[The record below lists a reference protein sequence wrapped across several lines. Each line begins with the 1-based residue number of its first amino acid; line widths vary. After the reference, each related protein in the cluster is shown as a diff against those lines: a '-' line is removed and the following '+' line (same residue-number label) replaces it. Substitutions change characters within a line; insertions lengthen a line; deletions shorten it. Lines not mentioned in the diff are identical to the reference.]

1 MADTK
6 FVRKCKCT
14 RILFFA
20 ILGILMG
27 VGAVVAAVV
36 VPQYLG
42 NDSDDLSRAKE
53 ILSQVPLVD
62 GHNDLPMFLEDTV
75 DDVIEDINLE
85 NDLRPLLG
93 NKSQT
98 DIPRLREG
106 KVGAQFWS
114 SFFSCRSQYKDAV
127 RRALAQIDVI
137 YRIVRKYPDVFEFA
151 TSSDDITDI
160 FRRGKIA
167 SLIGLESGH
176 GIDSSLAALRMFYE
190 LRVRYV
196 TLTHSCDTP
205 WAASSTHDTPVGDG
219 LTEFGQ
225 KVVLEMNRLGMLV
238 DLSHVSHRTMRD
250 VLDVTGAPVIF
261 SHSSAYAI
269 CPVAR
274 NVPDDVLDRMKTNG
288 GIVMVNFYPGF
299 INCTANWTHWE
310 HVTLEEVADHVDYI
324 RDRAGEDHV
333 GIGGD
338 FDGIGGSHPR
348 GLEDVSTYPRL
359 FAELLRRGWTEEQL
373 KKLAG
378 NNFLRVFRKVEEV
391 RDKLQSERRPY
402 EDHISEE
409 DLGNQ
414 TCRTTNT

>member
-6 FVRKCKCT
+6 FVKKCRCT
-14 RILFFA
+14 RIVFFV
-20 ILGILMG
+20 ILGSLVG
-27 VGAVVAAVV
+27 VGAVVVAIV
-36 VPQYLG
+36 VPQYLH
-42 NDSDDLSRAKE
+42 DPDDLSRAKE

-62 GHNDLPMFLEDTV
+62 GHNDLPMFLETAV
-75 DDVIEDINLE
+75 DGAINNINLE

-114 SFFSCRSQYKDAV
+114 SFFPCTSQHKDAV

-151 TSSDDITDI
+151 TSSEEITDV
-160 FRRGKIA
+160 FSRGKIA

-176 GIDSSLAALRMFYE
+176 GIDSSLGALRMFYE

-238 DLSHVSHRTMRD
+238 DLSHVSHQTMRD
-250 VLDVTGAPVIF
+250 VLNVTEAPVIF

-269 CPVAR
+269 CPVTR

-299 INCTANWTHWE
+299 INCTANWMNWDF
-310 HVTLEEVADHVDYI
+310 VTMEEVADHVDYI
-324 RDRAGEDHV
+324 KDRAGEDHV
-333 GIGGD
+333 GIGAD

-348 GLEDVSTYPRL
+348 GLEDVSSYPRL
-359 FAELLRRGWTEEQL
+359 FAELLRRGWTDEQL

-391 RDKLQSERRPY
+391 RDRLQSERPPD
-402 EDHISEE
+402 EDHISEA